1 MKLILSVILILSG
14 AAFGQDSL
22 TVFSIADFDS
32 LLTIVKSKGVTGETG
47 GYNEMIF
54 ISDSLELKYRMPR
67 NAMEIISVFDQ
78 RKKIFYW
85 AVKESGKVSVETK
98 DYTPNVAEKKYR
110 EAVEHF
116 REVLKKIS
124 GNN

>member
-1 MKLILSVILILSG
+1 MKLILSVILVLSG
-14 AAFGQDSL
+14 TVFSQDSL
-22 TVFSIADFDS
+22 AVFSKADYDS
-32 LLTIVKSKGVTGETG
+32 LLSVIKSKGLIDETS
-47 GYNEMIF
+47 GYDEMIF

-67 NAMEIISVFDQ
+67 SSMEIISVFDQ

-98 DYTPNVAEKKYR
+98 DYTPNVAEEKYR
-110 EAVEHF
+110 EAVGHF

>member
-78 RKKIFYW
+78 RKKIFY
-85 AVKESGKVSVETK
+85 
-98 DYTPNVAEKKYR
+98 
-110 EAVEHF
+110 
-116 REVLKKIS
+116 
-124 GNN
+124 